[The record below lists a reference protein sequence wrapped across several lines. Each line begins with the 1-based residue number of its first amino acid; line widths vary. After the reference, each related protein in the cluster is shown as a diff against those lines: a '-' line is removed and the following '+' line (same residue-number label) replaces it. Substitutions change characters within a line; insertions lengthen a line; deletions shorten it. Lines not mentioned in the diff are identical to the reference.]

1 MYQQARQKLG
11 LGIDKSAESLIPTF
25 QAPVPT
31 SFRFNQDTPGYIEDV
46 KFALWLCERDP
57 PVPGDS
63 STSVSKC
70 EGLSGSSAHTKVFV
84 DVTVSMCG
92 R

>member
-46 KFALWLCERDP
+46 KFALWLCE
-57 PVPGDS
+57 
-63 STSVSKC
+63 SVSKC
-70 EGLSGSSAHTKVFV
+70 EELFWQLSALESL
-84 DVTVSMCG
+84 CG
-92 R
+92 RNSLSVWAVKGPKEW